1 MGDKA
6 GEDGDID
13 LFSGDLAPFTVALI
27 VMLAIGA
34 IELLSLVIGF
44 SPSSSIESVLPEVE
58 IPDLEV
64 PDVDVPDVDV
74 PDAPDAN
81 VDIAGG
87 SALGPLSAILS
98 WFSVGRLPI
107 LILFVIFL
115 TAFALTGYLIQGLA
129 RSLIGS
135 PLNAWIAVIP
145 ALAGGAYSTRHI
157 GRWLGRIFPRDHT
170 EAASQKEL
178 IGSYATIIRGEAKRG
193 QPAEAKTTD
202 LRGRTHYVLIEPN
215 ETETTYAA
223 GDRVFIVGKDKNIY
237 RAVTRLQT
245 QQG

>member
-1 MGDKA
+1 VAQLSHVIRDEA

-13 LFSGDLAPFTVALI
+13 LFSGELAPFTLALI

-34 IELLSLVIGF
+34 IELLSLIVGF

-58 IPDLEV
+58 
-64 PDVDVPDVDV
+64 VPDVDV
-74 PDAPDAN
+74 PDAPGADPGLGGAN
-81 VDIAGG
+81 
-87 SALGPLSAILS
+87 LGPLSALLG
-98 WFSVGRLPI
+98 WLSVGRLPI

-115 TAFALTGYLIQGLA
+115 TAFALTGYLVQGLA
-129 RSLIGS
+129 RSAIGS
-135 PLNAWIAVIP
+135 PVNAWIAVMP
-145 ALAGGAYSTRHI
+145 ALAGGAYATRHI

-202 LRGRTHYVLIEPN
+202 LRGRTHYVLIEPS
-215 ETETTYAA
+215 EAETTYTA